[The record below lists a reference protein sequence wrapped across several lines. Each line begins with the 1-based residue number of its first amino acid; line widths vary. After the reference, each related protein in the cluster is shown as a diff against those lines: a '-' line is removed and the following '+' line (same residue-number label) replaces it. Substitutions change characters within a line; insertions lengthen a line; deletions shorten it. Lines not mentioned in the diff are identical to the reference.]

1 MGHRRAHKFALRA
14 GITVFENSVYCYV
27 AWFEEGQGK
36 VEHEDIA
43 KKEKKNIVHCGGTL
57 LWQSVIVCFMIQPFL
72 WYKSVADNVFA
83 KLPSA

>member
-43 KKEKKNIVHCGGTL
+43 KKEKKKTLFIVVGHYYDKVL
-57 LWQSVIVCFMIQPFL
+57 LFVSWCSPFL
-72 WYKSVADNVFA
+72 WYR
-83 KLPSA
+83 